1 MNSLHVHTCGGSI
14 IALDELGRRAKW
26 HWWLKSGVS
35 SGGRSSEGVIVVSGV
50 LTYTYI
56 RPKCLD
62 LHTQMKVDFCSVL
75 SPVVSRNSPM
85 CMCVLER

>member
-50 LTYTYI
+50 LTHTYI
-56 RPKCLD
+56 RWHAYTH
-62 LHTQMKVDFCSVL
+62 LHTTKMLRLTHPNESGFLFCTVA
-75 SPVVSRNSPM
+75 RG
-85 CMCVLER
+85 